1 MEARQ
6 KAAEKMKKLSR
17 TKTDSVESNSMEG
30 EAASSKEGSN
40 PEFWKNEKRFRF
52 FIRRICKTS
61 AWFWFVIVLVFLN
74 TCTVAV
80 EHYNQPKWLTEF
92 LCKCIIIRV
101 LISNC
106 SSSMPSLFIFWLIF
120 QFMWNS
126 CFWVPSSLKCWFE
139 CMPWVRW
146 LSSTRPSTDL
156 TPLLSL
162 APSSKCSGSTSMN
175 AREVLASL
183 PSGLWDCSEYSKLQS
198 KY

>member
-1 MEARQ
+1 MHNLCVCSVCREFAKEKERVESQAGFMQLKEQQKLEKELNGYVEWICRAEDLVLAEERTTEDDRKLIMEARQ

-92 LCKCIIIRV
+92 LCKCIIISRV
-101 LISNC
+101 LIS
-106 SSSMPSLFIFWLIF
+106 
-120 QFMWNS
+120 
-126 CFWVPSSLKCWFE
+126 
-139 CMPWVRW
+139 
-146 LSSTRPSTDL
+146 T
-156 TPLLSL
+156 
-162 APSSKCSGSTSMN
+162 
-175 AREVLASL
+175 
-183 PSGLWDCSEYSKLQS
+183 
-198 KY
+198 